1 MKTKIRILVS
11 SLWIALAPL
20 AVADDNPGQANV
32 AQKIASSFVN
42 LAGSKENALA
52 LVIGLR
58 NGTDVTLKTV
68 APATTPPPT
77 TPPTTTPP
85 STTTTTTTTID
96 PPTGKMGWGNVKI
109 ALALAQDVLLK
120 AGITK
125 PTAAQ
130 LQAALDGG
138 TVTRADGTTA
148 TLKGVL
154 QMRADGMGW
163 GQIAQAGGT
172 KLGTV
177 MKTIKPEAAEH
188 ARHEKG
194 ESKVTHAKDV
204 AKVADAKRAA
214 PTTVAKAATAPTTS
228 KGITTASGAAA
239 GSASRGLVTA
249 EGATQAH
256 ASKGQALGRGVVTAT
271 GSSGAGV
278 QVASSGRSS
287 SGAGVVTAS
296 GASAGAVST
305 AAGSGSGKGQGD
317 NHGNGKGKG
326 G

>member
-1 MKTKIRILVS
+1 MNTKIRILVS

-68 APATTPPPT
+68 APATTPPPS

-85 STTTTTTTTID
+85 PTTTTTTTTID

-138 TVTRADGTTA
+138 TVTRADGTTV

-204 AKVADAKRAA
+204 AKVADAK
-214 PTTVAKAATAPTTS
+214 AATAPTTS
-228 KGITTASGAAA
+228 KGMTTASGTAA
-239 GSASRGLVTA
+239 GPASRGLVTA
-249 EGATQAH
+249 EGATQAR

-278 QVASSGRSS
+278 HVASSGRSS